1 VSQLPVLAFVAAF
14 GILLTRFLLYRK
26 PVESGLLW
34 SLAAAFLSLEQW
46 GTGRTATGYMG
57 AAGLILV
64 SSIVENSY
72 LLAYHDELTGL
83 RARRAFNDALLH
95 LEKPYAI
102 AAVDI
107 DHFKSFNDTYG
118 HETGD
123 QVLRMVAARLAR
135 VSGGGQAYRVGGEE
149 FSILFPGRSV
159 AEVIPHVELLR
170 KTIEAASFQVRGS
183 EERRRNESA
192 KQQKDQ
198 ERRTRARRV
207 NDQQDNHRDAESEE
221 SDRRR
226 SATRK
231 SRKGLHPGT
240 SRQIARDELSVTV
253 SIGVAEPARTNQEV
267 EQVIHAADKALYRAK
282 QAGRNRV
289 ETAMPGR
296 SRLRI
301 VRRGT
306 A

>member
-1 VSQLPVLAFVAAF
+1 
-14 GILLTRFLLYRK
+14 
-26 PVESGLLW
+26 
-34 SLAAAFLSLEQW
+34 
-46 GTGRTATGYMG
+46 
-57 AAGLILV
+57 
-64 SSIVENSY
+64 
-72 LLAYHDELTGL
+72 
-83 RARRAFNDALLH
+83 
-95 LEKPYAI
+95 
-102 AAVDI
+102 
-107 DHFKSFNDTYG
+107 
-118 HETGD
+118 
-123 QVLRMVAARLAR
+123 MVAARLAR

-207 NDQQDNHRDAESEE
+207 NDQQGESEE
-221 SDRRR
+221 KDRRR

-231 SRKGLHPGT
+231 SRKALHPGT
-240 SRQIARDELSVTV
+240 SRQIAKDELSVTV

-267 EQVIHAADKALYRAK
+267 EQVIQAADKALYRAK

>member
-1 VSQLPVLAFVAAF
+1 
-14 GILLTRFLLYRK
+14 
-26 PVESGLLW
+26 
-34 SLAAAFLSLEQW
+34 
-46 GTGRTATGYMG
+46 MG

-83 RARRAFNDALLH
+83 RARRAFNDALLR

-123 QVLRMVAARLAR
+123 QVLRMVAARLAH

-159 AEVIPHVELLR
+159 AEIIPYVELLR
-170 KTIEAASFQVRGS
+170 KTIEAASFHVRGS
-183 EERRRNESA
+183 EERRRNQSA
-192 KQQKDQ
+192 KQPKDQ

-207 NDQQDNHRDAESEE
+207 NDQDGEE
-221 SDRRR
+221 NDRRR
-226 SATRK
+226 STTRK
-231 SRKGLHPGT
+231 SRKVLHPGT
-240 SRQIARDELSVTV
+240 SRQIAKDELSVTV

-267 EQVIHAADKALYRAK
+267 EQVIQAADKALYRAK

-289 ETAMPGR
+289 EAALPTR
-296 SRLRI
+296 SRARMTRQTTASGTSLR
-301 VRRGT
+301 
-306 A
+306 